1 MVSVVYQVSS
11 LLEAQMIV
19 DLLQRE
25 GISAEIGGQSLIGG
39 AGELPCDGLL
49 SVLVDDSDLSRAGQ
63 CLQQWEQTQ
72 LSEPVQQSPA
82 LPEQPTNVSRAS
94 RRPSVW
100 LGAAG
105 LFLTGLV
112 IGAAAMGGFYRSP
125 LTPEGID
132 HNGDGKIDEHHLYRG
147 DQLEQRQQ
155 DRNFDGEPDLIVFY
169 DQRGLKVSRM
179 ADDDFDGRFE
189 RHRRYEHNLPT
200 EEFFDVDGDGETDYR
215 LQFKYGVPIRRP

>member
-1 MVSVVYQVSS
+1 MVSVYQVSS

-25 GISAEIGGQSLIGG
+25 GILAEIDGQSLIGG
-39 AGELPCDGLL
+39 VGELPCDGLL
-49 SVLVDDSDLSRAGQ
+49 SVLVDDNDQSSAEQ
-63 CLQQWEQTQ
+63 FLQQWEQTQ
-72 LSEPVQQSPA
+72 SSEPVQQSLRQA
-82 LPEQPTNVSRAS
+82 TTPENISRVR

-105 LFLTGLV
+105 LFLTGLL

-132 HNGDGKIDEHHLYRG
+132 HNGDGAIDEQHIYRG
-147 DQLEQRQQ
+147 DQLEQLQQ
-155 DRNFDGEPDLIVFY
+155 DRNFDGEPDLVIFY

-179 ADDDFDGRFE
+179 ADDNFDGRFE
-189 RHRRYEHNLPT
+189 RHRRYEHNLPV
-200 EEFFDVDGDGETDYR
+200 EEFFDTDGDGETDYR
-215 LQFKYGVPIRRP
+215 LKFKHGVPIRRP

>member
-1 MVSVVYQVSS
+1 MVSVYQVSS

-25 GISAEIGGQSLIGG
+25 GIFAEIDGQSLMGG
-39 AGELPCDGLL
+39 VGELPMDGIL
-49 SVLVDDSDLSRAGQ
+49 SVQVDDNDQISARQ
-63 CLQQWEQTQ
+63 CLQRWEQSQSTTAEQ
-72 LSEPVQQSPA
+72 HREQVSVEPPSA
-82 LPEQPTNVSRAS
+82 RRTR

-105 LFLTGLV
+105 LFLTGLM

-125 LTPEGID
+125 VTPEGID
-132 HNGDGKIDEHHLYRG
+132 HNGDGAIDEHLLYRG

-169 DQRGLKVSRM
+169 DQRGLKVSRL

-189 RHRRYEHNLPT
+189 RHRRYEHNLPI
-200 EEFFDVDGDGETDYR
+200 EEFFDIDGDGETDYR
-215 LQFKYGVPIRRP
+215 LKFKHGVPIRRP